1 VNLFSLLPSIL
12 KAVGS
17 VLGIGVVKDAG
28 AALAAAQISPEQQV
42 ALQEALL
49 VHEKEMAQINL
60 DELKTAISESVAMIQ
75 SDDVYTKR
83 ARPTALYAATGITA
97 GLAIAMIFGQHLDTG
112 ALTALLL
119 PLWGAGGYYIYSRT
133 QEKLSGRQ
141 NS

>member
-1 VNLFSLLPSIL
+1 MNLFSLLPSIL

-60 DELKTAISESVAMIQ
+60 DTLKSLLSESLAEIQ
-75 SDDVYTKR
+75 SPDKFVAR
-83 ARPTALYAATGITA
+83 ARPTG
-97 GLAIAMIFGQHLDTG
+97 
-112 ALTALLL
+112 
-119 PLWGAGGYYIYSRT
+119 
-133 QEKLSGRQ
+133 LSG
-141 NS
+141 

>member
-1 VNLFSLLPSIL
+1 MSLRPRKLRGLWPNSTQPARFIGVNLFSLLPSIL

-75 SDDVYTKR
+75 SDDV
-83 ARPTALYAATGITA
+83 
-97 GLAIAMIFGQHLDTG
+97 
-112 ALTALLL
+112 
-119 PLWGAGGYYIYSRT
+119 
-133 QEKLSGRQ
+133 
-141 NS
+141 